1 MKCSI
6 FAPSHITGFFQII
19 DHPNPLKKGSR
30 GAGVVLDKGVITQ
43 VKIRDGNEEVEV
55 KINGKSDPKNS
66 SITYKTIDLIKNQ
79 FELRN
84 KKISVKHQSQIPIGA
99 GFGASAACALGTSLG
114 IVKIMNLPLTY
125 NQAAAIAH
133 MAEIEMSSGLGDV
146 IAELCGGMVLRLK
159 EGAPGFGRVDK
170 IIGGD
175 SDHDNALFV
184 ISKTL
189 GGIATSEIIGDP
201 SHKRRI
207 NDTGESLIRELLK
220 KPDPR
225 TFMKLSRRF
234 AENTALMDH
243 DVLEII
249 RILEDETMGAS
260 MAMLGKT
267 AFALSESPDSSIED
281 VSVARIRPF
290 GCEFL

>member
-30 GAGVVLDKGVITQ
+30 GAGVVLDKGVISQ
-43 VKIRDGNEEVEV
+43 VKIKDGNGKVDV

-66 SITYKTIDLIKNQ
+66 SITYKTIDIIKNQ
-79 FELRN
+79 FDLTN
-84 KKISVKHQSQIPIGA
+84 KKISIKHRSQIPIGA

-114 IVKIMNLPLTY
+114 IVKAMDLPITY
-125 NQAAAIAH
+125 NQAGAIAH
-133 MAEIEMSSGLGDV
+133 MAEIEMNSGLGDV
-146 IAELCGGMVLRLK
+146 IAELYGGMVLRLK
-159 EGAPGFGRVDK
+159 EGAPEFGKVDK

-175 SDHDNALFV
+175 IAGDNALFV
-184 ISKTL
+184 ISKSL

-201 SHKRRI
+201 LHKRRI
-207 NDTGESLIRELLK
+207 NDTGRNLLHQLLK
-220 KPDPR
+220 KPDPT
-225 TFMKLSRRF
+225 TFMELSRRF
-234 AENTALMDH
+234 AENTTLMDPEI
-243 DVLEII
+243 LEII
-249 RILEDETMGAS
+249 KVLEDETIGAS

-267 AFALSESPDSSIED
+267 AFALSKSPDTSIED
-281 VSVARIRPF
+281 VLVAKIRLF

>member
-19 DHPNPLKKGSR
+19 DHPDPLKKGSR

-43 VKIRDGNEEVEV
+43 VKIKDGEEKVDV
-55 KINGKSDPKNS
+55 KINGKSDLKNS

-79 FELRN
+79 FKLKN
-84 KKISVKHQSQIPIGA
+84 KKISVKHLSQIPIGA

-114 IVKIMNLPLTY
+114 IVKTLNLPLTY

-133 MAEIEMSSGLGDV
+133 RAEIEMNSGLGDV

-175 SDHDNALFV
+175 SDHNNPLFV
-184 ISKTL
+184 ICKSL

-201 SHKRRI
+201 LHKRRI
-207 NDTGESLIRELLK
+207 NDTGRSLIHGLLK
-220 KPDPR
+220 KPDAP
-225 TFMKLSRRF
+225 TFMKLSRIF
-234 AENTALMDH
+234 AENTELMDPE
-243 DVLEII
+243 VLEII
-249 RILEDETMGAS
+249 KALEDETMGAS

-267 AFALSESPDSSIED
+267 AFALSESPDTTIED
-281 VSVARIRPF
+281 VLVARIRPF